1 MGGEI
6 GQVREEVNIIFD
18 KVLSSNASQIE
29 NFVLVTLND
38 PETVL
43 RTVTKDPKEFKRAV
57 DAIHLHSFGRPDC
70 AEAAMAGIN
79 LALRSSMPHS
89 YLYVFTDASANDYA
103 LYDQVT
109 SLAHKM
115 QSQIVFLL
123 TGDCG
128 DRSTPE
134 YQVYHKVAEA
144 TSGQVFN
151 MYKHELKDILKYIE
165 ESITG
170 IGSKIVDTKFEPGY
184 GKNLTYT
191 VDSHTGDILV
201 AITGDE
207 PKIGNA
213 IGPSGSRPY
222 TEHIVSEKKEMA
234 VAKVT
239 GAMPGEH
246 VVPVGKGN
254 VHMGVKVL
262 GTGVKLE
269 TVKILGMKG
278 EVIEELK
285 LELVD
290 EKTQFYRTPS
300 FSPPSTM
307 FSVTINGYDIETKS
321 PVTRKSSTPISR
333 QDLSTEEK
341 VETAPVVTID
351 GDSSI
356 TLYDDDPLEL
366 TCKVHAYPEPDIKW
380 VDKESGNAILAE
392 TNIFELPYDY
402 ISILK
407 IDKATKNATYE
418 CKANNRNG
426 NDVKGVEVMAKRRFY
441 FYIIESPKDIRI
453 EYAKEGKLVCK
464 VYAYPSAT
472 INWYKDA
479 KPLSSSSRIEISK
492 DQTVVTLKDMQ
503 PGMEGKFMCEAR
515 NDKERKVFYSNVEIF
530 GVEKPVI
537 DKTINEIRVTEKT
550 NGELSCRILKGI
562 PKPTIVWSFLGS
574 GTKMYLKQTG
584 ETIQLKNAH
593 RGQSGLYTCTAKNVL
608 GSDNHNTEL
617 IVEYPPRIKS
627 DVKEMKILDG
637 DIAKLP
643 CDVDGV
649 PAPTVYWTFNGINV
663 TSTWRTQITTDYSLI
678 IKTTVADTGH
688 YVCHADNKIGK
699 DERKIILKIH
709 QKPVIDKSVAEIRVR
724 EKSYGKL
731 SCRILKG
738 IPKPTII
745 WSFRGSGTKK
755 YLKQTG
761 ETIQLNKWDTLQTE
775 IEILSDEPPVEEVPA
790 ERVQFDN
797 DYYPL
802 VARAKSLLAAGRK
815 DSESAA
821 EFSDAESG
829 GRVESD
835 TTEGVNTTVSENEN
849 SNISSDIQP
858 ERANHHTDQKAF
870 QLLQQCAQPPQ
881 PETDSYIAFGQY
893 ISTELR
899 KYDADR
905 LERIFGIAS
914 FQKWIGLKRS
924 TIHAPRSWIADRGID
939 GSFGVDPAIKI
950 HMFCEYKLY
959 IPDGARRQS
968 YSLHKF
974 QNLLKPFLIVSTDGY
989 IIDVK
994 GPYPATKT
1002 DANIMSSIMNDYEN
1016 PIHVLLEPNDVF
1028 ILDRGFRDSLGDIEA
1043 CGYEYHVP
1051 PSKDREE
1058 SQLTT
1063 AQANESRKVTMCAEE
1078 IRRKIDT
1085 PNILYN
1091 YVETKRLNNR
1101 RADFV
1106 RLEAND
1112 VQFPQYTEEQVIL
1125 LALGTYQVKLARSY
1139 CSEHLQNGV
1148 YTIEVYRQNALE
1160 IRRLA

>member
-1 MGGEI
+1 MISKRAHSGLLVPFIIFCALSAADAVNKGSLTFVIDDTMSMGGEI

-89 YLYVFTDASANDYA
+89 FLYVFTDASANDYA

-151 MYKHELKDILKYIE
+151 MGKNELKDILKYIE

-222 TEHIVSEKKEMA
+222 TEHIVSKKKEMA

-246 VVPVGKGN
+246 VVPVGSKSETHAVVRVKSSIDFQLGFSVSPPKSSKDIVTRPAPKGN

-307 FSVTINGYDIETKS
+307 FSVTINGYDINTKS
-321 PVTRKSSTPISR
+321 PVTRKSPTPISR

-761 ETIQLNKWDTLQTE
+761 ETIQLKKAHRGQSGLYTCTAKNVEGSDTHNTELIVEYRPRIKRGVKVMKIVDGDKAKLTCDVDGVPAPTVYWTFNGIEVTNTWKTE
-775 IEILSDEPPVEEVPA
+775 ITTDYNLIIKTTLRDTGNYVCHAKNKLGKDE
-790 ERVQFDN
+790 
-797 DYYPL
+797 
-802 VARAKSLLAAGRK
+802 RK
-815 DSESAA
+815 V
-821 EFSDAESG
+821 F
-829 GRVESD
+829 
-835 TTEGVNTTVSENEN
+835 
-849 SNISSDIQP
+849 
-858 ERANHHTDQKAF
+858 
-870 QLLQQCAQPPQ
+870 LQ
-881 PETDSYIAFGQY
+881 
-893 ISTELR
+893 
-899 KYDADR
+899 
-905 LERIFGIAS
+905 
-914 FQKWIGLKRS
+914 
-924 TIHAPRSWIADRGID
+924 
-939 GSFGVDPAIKI
+939 V
-950 HMFCEYKLY
+950 Y
-959 IPDGARRQS
+959 IPVT
-968 YSLHKF
+968 
-974 QNLLKPFLIVSTDGY
+974 IV
-989 IIDVK
+989 
-994 GPYPATKT
+994 
-1002 DANIMSSIMNDYEN
+1002 
-1016 PIHVLLEPNDVF
+1016 EPKSN
-1028 ILDRGFRDSLGDIEA
+1028 
-1043 CGYEYHVP
+1043 
-1051 PSKDREE
+1051 
-1058 SQLTT
+1058 
-1063 AQANESRKVTMCAEE
+1063 M
-1078 IRRKIDT
+1078 
-1085 PNILYN
+1085 
-1091 YVETKRLNNR
+1091 VETMVGKGKVLSCT
-1101 RADFV
+1101 AMGYPEPDIKWTFHKTFD
-1106 RLEAND
+1106 A
-1112 VQFPQYTEEQVIL
+1112 P
-1125 LALGTYQVKLARSY
+1125 GTSVPGASKVVTS
-1139 CSEHLQNGV
+1139 V
-1148 YTIEVYRQNALE
+1148 T
-1160 IRRLA
+1160 